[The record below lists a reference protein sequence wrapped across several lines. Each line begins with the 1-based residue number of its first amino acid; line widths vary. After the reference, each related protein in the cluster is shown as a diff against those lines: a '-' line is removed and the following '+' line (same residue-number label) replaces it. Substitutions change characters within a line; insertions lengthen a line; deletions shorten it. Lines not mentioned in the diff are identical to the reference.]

1 MARFK
6 ACPEGDFNLRST
18 DSGEKV
24 PTAFAETCAAR
35 AVPRPGISL
44 TVGPWSQA
52 AILIDNKAGRPVT
65 VYWVNGAGEEVAAL
79 PPCSIN
85 HTRS

>member
-1 MARFK
+1 MARFN

-18 DSGEKV
+18 DSGTRV
-24 PTAFAETCAAR
+24 PTAFA